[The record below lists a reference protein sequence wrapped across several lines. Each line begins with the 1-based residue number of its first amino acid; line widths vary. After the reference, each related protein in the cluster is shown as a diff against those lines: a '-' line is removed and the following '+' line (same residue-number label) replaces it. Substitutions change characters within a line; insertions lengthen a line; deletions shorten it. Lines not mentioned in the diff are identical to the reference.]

1 MKISY
6 YPGCTLKTVASNLES
21 SALAVAASLGV
32 EMIELE
38 RWNCCGG
45 VYSLAED
52 DLMHQVA
59 SARNLVRVQQAGAEG
74 MVTLC
79 AMCYNT
85 LKRANLLVK
94 EDEEKRGKINNF
106 MDREE
111 DYLGEVKVLH
121 MLELLRDDIGLE
133 RITKGVTRNLNG
145 LRVAP
150 YYGCLLLR
158 PAEIGLDDLE
168 EPTVMKEILECTG
181 LEGID
186 IPYKT
191 ECCGSYQTVNQ
202 VDVVVERIHGIL
214 GSAVNRNADA
224 IAVSCPLCFFN
235 LDRRQKQVR
244 ELYRDSTEIPIF
256 YFTQLLA
263 IALGAG
269 VETCN
274 FDLHHVDPIPLLERR
289 EFISMEK

>member
-6 YPGCTLKTVASNLES
+6 YPGCTLKTAAANLES
-21 SALAVAASLGV
+21 SAIATAALLGV
-32 EMIELE
+32 DLIELE

-45 VYSLAED
+45 VYSLAKD

-59 SARNLVRVQQAGAEG
+59 PIRNLVHAQQAGSERI
-74 MVTLC
+74 VTLC

-85 LKRANLLVK
+85 LKRANFLVK
-94 EDEEKRGKINNF
+94 GDEEKRGKINNF

-111 DYLGEVKVLH
+111 DYQGGVRVLH
-121 MLELLRDDIGLE
+121 MLELLRDEIGVE
-133 RITKGVTRNLNG
+133 RITKAVTRKLDG

-158 PAEIGLDDLE
+158 PADIGVDDLE
-168 EPTVMKEILECTG
+168 EPTIMRQILECTG

-191 ECCGSYQTVNQ
+191 ECCGSYHTVNQ
-202 VDVVVERIHGIL
+202 VDVVVDRTRDIL
-214 GSAVNRNADA
+214 DSAVKRGADA
-224 IAVSCPLCFFN
+224 VAVSCPLCFFN
-235 LDRRQKQVR
+235 LDRRQK
-244 ELYRDSTEIPIF
+244 ELKEVHRGFTGIPIF

-269 VETCN
+269 AEKCG
-274 FDLHHVDPIPLLERR
+274 FELHHVNPIPLLERR
-289 EFISMEK
+289 GFI

>member
-6 YPGCTLKTVASNLES
+6 YPGCTLKTAASGLES
-21 SALAVAASLGV
+21 SAIAVAASLGV

-45 VYSLAED
+45 VYSLAKD

-59 SARNLVRVQQAGAEG
+59 PVRNLVRVQQVGSER

-111 DYLGEVKVLH
+111 DYRGGVRVLH
-121 MLELLRDDIGLE
+121 MLELLRDEIGLQ
-133 RITKGVTRNLNG
+133 RIAEGVTRSLEG
-145 LRVAP
+145 LKVAP

-158 PAEIGLDDLE
+158 PAEIGVDDME
-168 EPTVMKEILECTG
+168 EPAVMKDILECAG
-181 LEGID
+181 IEGID
-186 IPYKT
+186 IPYKA

-202 VDVVVERIHGIL
+202 VDVVVERTHRIL
-214 GSAVNRNADA
+214 GSAVKRGADA
-224 IAVSCPLCFFN
+224 LAVSCPLCFFN
-235 LDRRQKQVR
+235 LDRRQK
-244 ELYRDSTEIPIF
+244 ELKEVYRGFTGIPIF

-263 IALGAG
+263 IAMGAG
-269 VETCN
+269 AETCD
-274 FDLHHVDPIPLLERR
+274 FSLHHIDPRPLLERKGL
-289 EFISMEK
+289 I